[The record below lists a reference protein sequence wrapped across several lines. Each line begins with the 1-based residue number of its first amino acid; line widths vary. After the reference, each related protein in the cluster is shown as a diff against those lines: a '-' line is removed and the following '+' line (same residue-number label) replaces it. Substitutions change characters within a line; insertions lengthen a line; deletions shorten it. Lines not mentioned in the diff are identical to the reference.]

1 MRVSRNDSDEEKK
14 TKMAFC
20 VLIVPFLES
29 LFTWLRDKVRECVD
43 AVYETF
49 GYVKQKVGDGICYV
63 KDKAKE
69 GYEYVATKSKEV
81 YAAVTDTLS
90 EAFGYV
96 SSLFSPKP
104 EDNRTEGSDSII

>member
-63 KDKAKE
+63 KDKVQE
-69 GYEYVATKSKEV
+69 GCDYVATKSKEV
-81 YAAVTDTLS
+81 YSAVTDTLS